1 MTQIYTI
8 PNKDILITVSES
20 NVKVWDL
27 EYDECI
33 KNMNEHN
40 SSIVY
45 LAQKASTKG
54 EEQIMTIGQG
64 FEFKTWNYVTGVIT
78 ETQDLGLEKD
88 RKQIKNLS
96 IVCCDVHQEL
106 AYIGLS
112 TNEITVYSIPENR
125 VLYNFIAYGGINSF
139 YHFNNIDEQLIFLNA
154 I

>member
-8 PNKDILITVSES
+8 PNKDILLTVSES

-45 LAQKASTKG
+45 IAQAPG
-54 EEQIMTIGQG
+54 NEEHIMTIGQS
-64 FEFKTWNYVTGVIT
+64 FEYKTWNYVTGAIKQSQ
-78 ETQDLGLEKD
+78 ELGLDKD
-88 RKQIKNLS
+88 KKQLKTLS
-96 IVCCDVHQEL
+96 IVACDVHKDL

-112 TNEITVYSIPENR
+112 TNEITVYSIIDNR
-125 VLYNFIAYGGINSF
+125 VLYTFPAYNGKLLHLNSL
-139 YHFNNIDEQLIFLNA
+139 DEQIIFMQG